1 MENSSNNHDTDLTA
15 TVAEGAGTEAAGAAP
30 EAPAPYPAQEAA
42 AAPAPAEIPE
52 DAAPDAAA
60 PADPAPAHEE
70 SPVAAAD
77 PAPAPADA
85 APPDAAPP
93 ADDAAAPADSAPAP
107 AEASEEAVSPDAPA
121 DAEEGPPDNA
131 ADPDFDSAEP
141 DAESMKRFYEESFRS
156 LTEGEVLQG
165 VVVQIGKEYVMVDVH
180 SKSEGRINLREFQD
194 ENGVP
199 QVKIGDTVE
208 ALLVKRGDDDGDMIL
223 SKDKATRQ
231 KLWDDLTR
239 IHGEG
244 GEIEGVVTGK
254 VKGGLNVDINGIQAF
269 LPGSQLDI
277 KQVKSMEP
285 YIGKPFRFLIIKM
298 NRRRSNVV
306 LSRRAVQQKEID
318 EKRSHTLS
326 VLEEGA
332 IVEGVVK
339 NLTSYGA
346 FVDLGG
352 LDGLLHVTD
361 VTWGRIGRLEDHLKV
376 GDKIKVKVLSFD
388 RNKQKVSLGIKQ
400 LHEDPWTSAVKTLEV
415 GQKVQGKVVSLT
427 EYGAFVEI
435 CPGVEGLIHISEMS
449 WTRKV
454 RNPATVLKVG
464 DIVECVIQSIN
475 NEGKRISLSMK
486 QVEPNPWTTVAERYP
501 IGTIIEGKI
510 KSITD
515 FGVFIGIDEGIDGLV
530 HISDISWNRRN
541 RHPSEIY
548 KKGDS
553 VRALILAIDT
563 EQERF
568 SLGVKQL
575 EDDPWQTAELNYA
588 VGSSVTGKVSS
599 ITEFGVFIEI
609 QDGIDGLL
617 HSSQAN
623 LPKGKPLAEAFHIGD
638 EVTAK
643 VNYISPQ
650 EHKIGLTL
658 RPSGKEDSDEAP
670 RQFGEREGGRG
681 HRDRDRDRGD
691 FSTKDLG
698 GSSSFGSGA
707 FGDLDKLLAQKNKD
721 DSSTEEES

>member
-1 MENSSNNHDTDLTA
+1 MENSSNNTDSDFNA
-15 TVAEGAGTEAAGAAP
+15 PGAPGAENSQPGA
-30 EAPAPYPAQEAA
+30 AQEAA
-42 AAPAPAEIPE
+42 AAEHDEHGPQG
-52 DAAPDAAA
+52 
-60 PADPAPAHEE
+60 
-70 SPVAAAD
+70 
-77 PAPAPADA
+77 ADA
-85 APPDAAPP
+85 GGGTAPKAPT
-93 ADDAAAPADSAPAP
+93 
-107 AEASEEAVSPDAPA
+107 SPDY
-121 DAEEGPPDNA
+121 GPM
-131 ADPDFDSAEP
+131 EP
-141 DAESMKRFYEESFRS
+141 DDDDDDDGTVPDEDGGAGLSQEDLEEMNRLYDESFKL
-156 LTEGEVLQG
+156 LTEGEVLSG
-165 VVVQIGKEYVMVDVH
+165 KVVQIGKEHVMVDVG
-180 SKSEGRINLREFQD
+180 SKSEGRINLREFLD
-194 ENGVP
+194 ENGIP
-199 QVKIGDTVE
+199 QVRIGDSVE

-223 SKDKATRQ
+223 SKDKAAKQR
-231 KLWDDLTR
+231 LWDDLTR

-254 VKGGLNVDINGIQAF
+254 VKGGLNVDIKGIQAF

-285 YIGKPFRFLIIKM
+285 YIGKPFRFIIIKM

-306 LSRRAVQQKEID
+306 LSRRAVQQKEQE
-318 EKRSHTLS
+318 EKRAHTLAT
-326 VLEEGA
+326 LEEGA
-332 IVEGVVK
+332 VVEGVVK
-339 NLTSYGA
+339 NLTNYGA

-361 VTWGRIGRLEDHLKV
+361 VTWGRVGRLEDHLKV
-376 GDKIKVKVLSFD
+376 GDKIRVKVLSFD
-388 RNKQKVSLGIKQ
+388 RAKVKVSLGLKQ
-400 LHEDPWTSAVKTLEV
+400 LHEDPWTTAVKSLQV
-415 GQKVQGKVVSLT
+415 GQRVQGKVVSLT

-454 RNPATVLKVG
+454 RNPAAVLKVD
-464 DIVECVIQSIN
+464 DIVECVIQNIN

-541 RHPSEIY
+541 RHPSDIY

-575 EDDPWQTAELNYA
+575 EDDPWQAAELTYA
-588 VGSSVTGKVSS
+588 VGNTVTGKVSS
-599 ITEFGVFIEI
+599 ITEFGIFVEL

-623 LPKGKPLAEAFHIGD
+623 IPKGKPLADAFRIGD
-638 EVTAK
+638 DITAR

-650 EHKIGLTL
+650 EHKIGLTM
-658 RPSGKEDSDEAP
+658 RPVGEEGEIP
-670 RQFGEREGGRG
+670 RQFTEPAPERGGRERG
-681 HRDRDRDRGD
+681 RDHRDRDRGGD
-691 FSTKDLG
+691 FTTKDTG
-698 GSSSFGSGA
+698 GGGAFGSGA
-707 FGDLDKLLAQKNKD
+707 FGDLDKLLAMKKQDATTD
-721 DSSTEEES
+721 DESES

>member
-1 MENSSNNHDTDLTA
+1 MENSSNNNDTDFNA
-15 TVAEGAGTEAAGAAP
+15 PGAPGAGNDQPGAAP
-30 EAPAPYPAQEAA
+30 EA
-42 AAPAPAEIPE
+42 
-52 DAAPDAAA
+52 
-60 PADPAPAHEE
+60 
-70 SPVAAAD
+70 
-77 PAPAPADA
+77 
-85 APPDAAPP
+85 AAPP
-93 ADDAAAPADSAPAP
+93 ADEPGPQSSEDPGSGGDGKTPEGDAAAALPEEE
-107 AEASEEAVSPDAPA
+107 EASREDAAAAFSEDDAGSALSEEDQ
-121 DAEEGPPDNA
+121 
-131 ADPDFDSAEP
+131 
-141 DAESMKRFYEESFRS
+141 ESMSRLYEESFRS
-156 LTEGEVLQG
+156 LTEGEVLSG
-165 VVVQIGKEYVMVDVH
+165 TVVQIGKEHVMVDVG
-180 SKSEGRINLREFQD
+180 SKSEGRIHLREFLD

-199 QVKIGDTVE
+199 MVRIGDSVE
-208 ALLVKRGDDDGDMIL
+208 ALLVKRGEDDGDMIL
-223 SKDKATRQ
+223 SKDKAARQ

-239 IHGEG
+239 IHAEG

-285 YIGKPFRFLIIKM
+285 YIGKPFRFIIIKM

-306 LSRRAVQQKEID
+306 LSRRAVQQKEIE
-318 EKRSHTLS
+318 EKRANTLAT
-326 VLEEGA
+326 LEEGA
-332 IVEGVVK
+332 VVEGVVK
-339 NLTSYGA
+339 NLTNYGA

-388 RNKQKVSLGIKQ
+388 RNKVKVSLGIKQ
-400 LHEDPWTSAVKTLEV
+400 LFDDPWTTAVKTLQV

-454 RNPATVLKVG
+454 RNPAAVLKVD

-575 EDDPWQTAELNYA
+575 EDDPWQAAEMNYA
-588 VGSSVTGKVSS
+588 VGSTVTGKVSS

-623 LPKGKPLAEAFHIGD
+623 LPKGKPLSEAFHMGD
-638 EVTAK
+638 EVSAR

-658 RPSGKEDSDEAP
+658 RPAGEEGPDGARQYGDSS
-670 RQFGEREGGRG
+670 GERDRDGG
-681 HRDRDRDRGD
+681 RDRDRGRGRD
-691 FSTKDLG
+691 RDRGGEYTTKDTG
-698 GSSSFGSGA
+698 GGGSFGSGA
-707 FGDLDKLLAQKNKD
+707 FGDLDKLLARKKQ
-721 DSSTEEES
+721 DSPSDEES

>member
-1 MENSSNNHDTDLTA
+1 MENSSNNNETDYNA
-15 TVAEGAGTEAAGAAP
+15 PVAFGAGTDEPGA
-30 EAPAPYPAQEAA
+30 AQEA
-42 AAPAPAEIPE
+42 P
-52 DAAPDAAA
+52 AA
-60 PADPAPAHEE
+60 PADENGAPDGN
-70 SPVAAAD
+70 VAVKYGD
-77 PAPAPADA
+77 GFD
-85 APPDAAPP
+85 
-93 ADDAAAPADSAPAP
+93 
-107 AEASEEAVSPDAPA
+107 E
-121 DAEEGPPDNA
+121 
-131 ADPDFDSAEP
+131 DFDDDGEGRSDE
-141 DAESMKRFYEESFRS
+141 DMEMMNRFYEESFRT
-156 LTEGEVLQG
+156 LNEGEVLAG
-165 VVVQIGKEYVMVDVH
+165 TVVQIGKEFVMVDVG
-180 SKSEGRINLREFQD
+180 SKSEGRINLREFMD
-194 ENGVP
+194 DSGVP
-199 QVKIGDTVE
+199 IVRVGDTVE

-223 SKDKATRQ
+223 SKDKAARQ
-231 KLWDDLTR
+231 KLWDDLAR
-239 IHGEG
+239 IHAEG

-254 VKGGLNVDINGIQAF
+254 VKGGLNVDINGIQSF

-285 YIGKPFRFLIIKM
+285 YIGKTYRFVIIKM

-306 LSRRAVQQKEID
+306 LSRRAVQQKEIE
-318 EKRSHTLS
+318 EKRAHTLAT
-326 VLEEGA
+326 LEEGA
-332 IVEGVVK
+332 VVEGVVK
-339 NLTSYGA
+339 NLTNYGA

-388 RNKQKVSLGIKQ
+388 RAKVKVSLGIKQ
-400 LHEDPWTSAVKTLEV
+400 LFDDPWTTAVKSLQV

-454 RNPATVLKVG
+454 RNPAAVLKVD

-475 NEGKRISLSMK
+475 NDSKRISLSMK

-575 EDDPWQTAELNYA
+575 EDDPWQAAELNYA

-617 HSSQAN
+617 HASQAN
-623 LPKGKPLAEAFHIGD
+623 LPKGKPLSEAFHIGD
-638 EVTAK
+638 EVTAR

-658 RPSGKEDSDEAP
+658 RAAGDGDAEGP
-670 RQFGEREGGRG
+670 RQFGEGGGSGRG
-681 HRDRDRDRGD
+681 RDRDRDRDRDRGRGD
-691 FSTKDLG
+691 GDYTTKDTG
-698 GSSSFGSGA
+698 GGGSFGSGA
-707 FGDLDKLLAQKNKD
+707 FGELDKLLARKKQ
-721 DSSTEEES
+721 DSNSEDES